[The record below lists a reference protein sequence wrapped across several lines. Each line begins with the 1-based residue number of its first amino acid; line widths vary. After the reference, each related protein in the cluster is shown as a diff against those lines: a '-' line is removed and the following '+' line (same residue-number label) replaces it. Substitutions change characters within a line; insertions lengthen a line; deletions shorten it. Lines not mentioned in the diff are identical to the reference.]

1 MDRKVQLEIVHE
13 GLETLKKNESQYN
26 QTKELAKK
34 VFGKYPQINKDKELV
49 SLVVYSVG
57 VVGKEITEEV
67 IDRYFKL
74 RQKKFENKNELLEG
88 TTKAQGEENFN
99 LLFLMLYGEVQ
110 KASLSHKVYV
120 LTRTDIRKDVEFA
133 NDKPDETGNLPKHR
147 TMNVSLWD
155 IDTKK
160 IVNLFV
166 VDNQI
171 DTHSK
176 LEQGKTYRMQIGNYN
191 ADKNRWYPSN
201 EPQIVPLEDF
211 ELDEEE
217 LAVYLMKNYSIA
229 RTPYDDV
236 IVDEKEHPGKRHV
249 LRASYV
255 KMPGYISLLT
265 EDQEIVMMYYSKLTS
280 NALDQDGEA
289 VILGT
294 LRKSKP
300 VEGQPQIADYIIFPD
315 VVINLYNIGND
326 DNPHTGSGDTKV
338 ESEDP
343 TDLL

>member
-34 VFGKYPQINKDKELV
+34 IFGKYPQLNKDKELV

-57 VVGKEITEEV
+57 VVGKETTEEV
-67 IDRYFKL
+67 IDRYFKPKP
-74 RQKKFENKNELLEG
+74 KKFELLEG
-88 TTKAQGEENFN
+88 TTKAQGEENFDF
-99 LLFLMLYGEVQ
+99 LFLMLYAKVQ
-110 KASLSHKVYV
+110 TASLSHKVSV
-120 LTRTDIRKDVEFA
+120 LTRTDIRKDVEFP
-133 NDKPDETGNLPKHR
+133 NDEPDEAGNLPKHR
-147 TMNVSLWD
+147 TMSVSLWD
-155 IDTKK
+155 MDAKK
-160 IVNLFV
+160 IVNLFL
-166 VDNQI
+166 VDDQV
-171 DTHSK
+171 DSHSK

-191 ADKNRWYPSN
+191 ADKNRWYASKD
-201 EPQIVPLEDF
+201 PQIVPLEDF
-211 ELDEEE
+211 ELNEEE

-229 RTPYDDV
+229 RKPYDDV
-236 IVDEKEHPGKRHV
+236 IADEKSHPGKRYV
-249 LRASYV
+249 LRARYV

-265 EDQEIVMMYYSKLTS
+265 EDQETVIMAYSKLTS

-294 LRKSKP
+294 LQKSRP